1 MLAAPTYK
9 TIVNKRNAINADI
22 ITALESNYK
31 TAVAQCREFSKRLQ
45 GATNEDTARNIFN
58 FIKKNI
64 TYVRDA
70 NETQNIKLPAR
81 FIADGTGDC
90 KSYSLFT
97 AGCLGALNMPVK
109 FVYASYMQSDATP
122 THVYVETKN
131 DDGTPIIID
140 AVYGIFN
147 AEKKAEHKI
156 KHAMNVQTLAGIGDL
171 YIQKLQAIQANKPG
185 TICANLAARELTR
198 LQGGNV
204 DPLNDVQRANYAYVL
219 SKYYKSGNS
228 ICAQLLKK
236 EVQAINGIGAGG
248 KGKAKLKKKLQLFS
262 KATKKLVL
270 SPGRNAYLGLI
281 ALNVHKLA
289 TNLAR
294 VDVKQ
299 LREKWEKLGGNFEKL
314 QNAINK
320 GKTKKSILGIGV
332 EPTSTAALLA
342 AAAPV
347 IIAMAVLIKSLKK
360 SKPGDDADFA
370 TTLSLAQD
378 ATKAAFANQTYGPGE
393 LPDAESKE
401 VEIVD
406 KGKGEDNTGTGFSLS
421 PKVLLIG
428 AGALVAAKVLK
439 IF

>member
-1 MLAAPTYK
+1 MLAAPTYR

-31 TAVAQCREFSKRLQ
+31 TAFNQCREFAKTLQ

-58 FIKKNI
+58 FIKKNVK
-64 TYVRDA
+64 YVRDA
-70 NETQNIKLPAR
+70 NETQNIKLPSR

-109 FVYASYMQSDATP
+109 FVYASYMASDATP

-131 DDGTPIIID
+131 DDGSPVIID

-171 YIQKLQAIQANKPG
+171 YLQRLEAIRRGKPG
-185 TICANLAARELTR
+185 TICANLASREITR
-198 LQGGNV
+198 LQGGTV
-204 DPLNDVQRANYAYVL
+204 DPLNDVQRANYANVL
-219 SKYYKSGNS
+219 AKYYKSGNS
-228 ICAQLLKK
+228 ICAQLLRK
-236 EVQAINGIGAGG
+236 EAQAINGIGKAG
-248 KGKAKLKKKLQLFS
+248 KGKKKLQLFS

-270 SPGRNAYLGLI
+270 SPGRNAYLALI

-320 GKTKKSILGIGV
+320 GKAKKSILGIGF
-332 EPTSTAALLA
+332 EPTSTAAALA

-360 SKPGDDADFA
+360 TKPGDEADFA
-370 TTLSLAQD
+370 STLSLAQD
-378 ATKAAFANQTYGPGE
+378 ATKAAFANETYGPGE

-406 KGKGEDNTGTGFSLS
+406 KGKGDDHTGFSLS
-421 PKVLLIG
+421 PKVLMIG